1 MSENERDHSERDRSQ
16 VPRALRALLDLFAYL
31 LVMSV
36 VGLVLLWL
44 TVALLRLL
52 LGV

>member
-1 MSENERDHSERDRSQ
+1 MNENERDRSQ
-16 VPRALRALLDLFAYL
+16 VPRALRSLLDLFAYL

-36 VGLVLLWL
+36 FGLALLWL